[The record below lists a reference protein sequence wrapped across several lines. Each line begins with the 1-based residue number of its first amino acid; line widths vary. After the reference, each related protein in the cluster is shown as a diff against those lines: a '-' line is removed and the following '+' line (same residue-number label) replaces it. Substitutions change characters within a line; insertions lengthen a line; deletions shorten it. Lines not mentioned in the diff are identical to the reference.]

1 MKKLFLIGVGFV
13 LAVAF
18 FGVAGFAYAQNLGS
32 DSVQAQEPPE
42 PQTPEG
48 PEFPY
53 GRAYWG
59 RGSRGSM
66 MGGETN
72 DLPGGL
78 MGLGLDGGETGLLHD
93 YLWPAMT
100 EAFGFTN
107 DQIDAFEIVRE
118 TVQGIRENLTED
130 EIRANMTQA
139 MTVAIENAQTDGA
152 ITEEQ
157 AEAWLVRFENMEEMP
172 FGRRGKV
179 GNFRQGFSRGLE
191 FGRQMMVNHEYL
203 DAAIAEMLEVSV
215 EDLYEIK
222 TEQGFNLKAYA
233 DEQGLSEDEFNALR
247 IEILTDA
254 VNLALEDGG
263 ITQEKANWVLEH
275 LENIEDYG
283 SWFDQP

>member
-1 MKKLFLIGVGFV
+1 MKKLFLIGFGFV
-13 LAVAF
+13 LAVVF
-18 FGVAGFAYAQNLGS
+18 FGLAGFAYAHNLGS
-32 DSVQAQEPPE
+32 DSVQVLEPPE
-42 PQTPEG
+42 PQKPEG

-78 MGLGLDGGETGLLHD
+78 MGLRLDGGETGLLYD

-100 EAFGFTN
+100 EVFGFTN
-107 DQIDAFEIVRE
+107 EQIDAFEIVRE
-118 TVQGIRENLTED
+118 TVRGIRENLTED

-157 AEAWLVRFENMEEMP
+157 AEAWLVRFENMEEMSLR
-172 FGRRGKV
+172 RRGKV
-179 GNFRQGFSRGLE
+179 GNFRLGFSRGLE
-191 FGRQMMVNHEYL
+191 FGRQMIVNHEYL
-203 DAAIAEMLEVSV
+203 DAAIVEMLEVSE
-215 EDLYEIK
+215 EDLQEMK
-222 TEQGFNLKAYA
+222 TEQGFDLKAYA
-233 DEQGLSEDEFNALR
+233 DDQGLSEDEFNALR

-263 ITQEKANWVLEH
+263 ITLEKANWVLEH
-275 LENIEDYG
+275 LENIEDCC